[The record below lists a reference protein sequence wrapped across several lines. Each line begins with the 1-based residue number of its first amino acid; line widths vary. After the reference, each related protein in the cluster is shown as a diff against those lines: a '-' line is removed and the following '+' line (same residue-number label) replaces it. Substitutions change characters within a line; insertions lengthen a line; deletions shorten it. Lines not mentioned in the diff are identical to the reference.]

1 MKRVNQV
8 FTQLDNWR
16 HLPTYQLERRA
27 DIFFSLYLREILAE
41 VTGSDIHEVL
51 IPEFPLHKRTL
62 DREKGNNQSFR
73 VDYLAFSSNLE
84 KVWFV
89 ELKTDGGSS
98 RLDQTAY
105 LKQAKKVGFHALVD
119 GLMQIVEASSS
130 KRKYLHLLRHLHE
143 VGVIINLDALD
154 KCASKGTLQ
163 GFTGALR
170 EVRFMPPEPEVD
182 LVCIH
187 PSEERD
193 EEFDEWISFKRVQ
206 EVIQRHEDEISVRF
220 AKSLGKWLTAAG
232 TTEPPS

>member
-1 MKRVNQV
+1 MEKVNQL

-41 VTGSDIHEVL
+41 HTCSEIHEVL

-62 DREKGNNQSFR
+62 DRETGNNQSVR
-73 VDYLAFSSNLE
+73 IDYLAFSCNLE

-98 RLDQTAY
+98 RLDQNAY

-119 GLMQIVEASSS
+119 GLIQVVEASSS
-130 KRKYLHLLRHLHE
+130 KRKYLRLLRQLHE
-143 VGVIINLDALD
+143 IGLITNLDALD
-154 KCASKGTLQ
+154 KCASQKTLQ
-163 GFTGALR
+163 GFTKAVR
-170 EVRFMPPEPEVD
+170 EVRPLPHEPEIG

-187 PSEERD
+187 PSEKRSSD
-193 EEFDEWISFKRVQ
+193 FDKWVTFKQVQ
-206 EVIQRHEDEISVRF
+206 EVIQRHGDEISVRF
-220 AKSLGKWLTAAG
+220 AKSLERWQTAAG
-232 TTEPPS
+232 TNSTE